1 MPGATEPSLNPLA
14 TTTQTSSTT
23 APDWYNNFLSGQA
36 ADTLTAAN
44 RGGVAG
50 ASGLQ
55 TAAYN
60 TAPTAIAA
68 GQPALAQAT
77 NVAQNAATGP
87 DISAFMNPY
96 TSGVVNEIGRL
107 GARNYNEYLKPAAT
121 AASVG
126 SGQFGSRR
134 GMQVQGQVGRDVAA
148 DVLGKQTGALQSGF
162 SDAVKNAILEQQTQD
177 KLAGTLGTLSGQAY
191 TQGTG
196 GLDIL
201 SRLGAQQQTTEQARL
216 NYPMTALGQR
226 ADVMRGFTVPTGTT
240 QTTTTPAGTGQT
252 QLSPLSQIS
261 ALVGTLGTAANQPAS
276 NFISGLTGADVG
288 KTLGAYLTGK
298 LGSMFGGD
306 SNTTI
311 QGYSATLPSGATLA
325 GFNAAGAPIYNDP
338 STPGMFVT
346 ATGDNTRAPVNTNI
360 TGNTGTTTSG
370 GTGTTTGGG
379 TDTTT
384 VDNTGTTDNND
395 VNNSIYN
402 TTTADNS
409 NWWQDEY

>member
-14 TTTQTSSTT
+14 TTTQTSTST

-36 ADTLTAAN
+36 ADTLTAAT

-121 AASVG
+121 AATVG

-226 ADVMRGFTVPTGTT
+226 ADILRGFTVPTGAT

-261 ALVGTLGTAANQPAS
+261 ALLGSLGTAANTPAS
-276 NFISGLTGADVG
+276 SLITGATG
-288 KTLGAYLTGK
+288 TLGAWLTSK
-298 LGSMFGGD
+298 LSSILSGNSSGG
-306 SNTTI
+306 
-311 QGYSATLPSGATLA
+311 G
-325 GFNAAGAPIYNDP
+325 AAGGSVPAGWTDNGNGSYSKPDGSIVNLDGTPFTGGSTGGGND
-338 STPGMFVT
+338 
-346 ATGDNTRAPVNTNI
+346 
-360 TGNTGTTTSG
+360 
-370 GTGTTTGGG
+370 TTTGGG
-379 TDTTT
+379 NDTTVGGGTDTIVGGGGDDTIP
-384 VDNTGTTDNND
+384 
-395 VNNSIYN
+395 SIYN
-402 TTTADNS
+402 PNDDYNFDAFQNYTN
-409 NWWQDEY
+409 QDYASEEI

>member
-14 TTTQTSSTT
+14 TTTQTSTST

-36 ADTLTAAN
+36 ADTLTAAT

-60 TAPTAIAA
+60 PAPTAIAA

-121 AASVG
+121 AATVG

-226 ADVMRGFTVPTGTT
+226 ADILRGFTVPTGAT

-261 ALVGTLGTAANQPAS
+261 ALLGSLGTAANTPAS
-276 NFISGLTGADVG
+276 SLITGATG
-288 KTLGAYLTGK
+288 TLGAWLTSK
-298 LGSMFGGD
+298 LSSILSGNSSGG
-306 SNTTI
+306 
-311 QGYSATLPSGATLA
+311 G
-325 GFNAAGAPIYNDP
+325 AAGGSVPAGWTDNGNGSYSKPDGSIVNLDGTPFTGGSTGGGND
-338 STPGMFVT
+338 
-346 ATGDNTRAPVNTNI
+346 
-360 TGNTGTTTSG
+360 
-370 GTGTTTGGG
+370 TTTGGG
-379 TDTTT
+379 NDTTVGGGTDTIVGGGGDDTIP
-384 VDNTGTTDNND
+384 
-395 VNNSIYN
+395 SIYN
-402 TTTADNS
+402 PNDDYNFDAFQNYTN
-409 NWWQDEY
+409 QDYASEEI

>member
-14 TTTQTSSTT
+14 TTTQTTSTT

-36 ADTLTAAN
+36 ADTLTAAT

-68 GQPALAQAT
+68 GQPALSQAT

-121 AASVG
+121 AATVG

-148 DVLGKQTGALQSGF
+148 DVLGKQTGALQAGF

-191 TQGTG
+191 TQGVG
-196 GLDIL
+196 GLDVL
-201 SRLGAQQQTTEQARL
+201 SRLGAQQQTTEQARI

-226 ADVMRGFTVPTGTT
+226 ADILRGFTVPTSQT
-240 QTTTTPAGTGQT
+240 QSTTTPAAAGQM
-252 QLSPLSQIS
+252 QQSPLNQIG
-261 ALVGTLGTAANQPAS
+261 ALIGSLGTFGSQPAS
-276 NFISGLTGADVG
+276 NFISGLPAGSTQ
-288 KTLGAYLTGK
+288 TLANYLTGK
-298 LGSMFGGD
+298 LSSMLGG
-306 SNTTI
+306 NTTI

-338 STPGMFVT
+338 SNPGMYVT
-346 ATGDNTRAPVNTNI
+346 ATGDNTGAPVNTNI
-360 TGNTGTTTSG
+360 TGNTGTTTG
-370 GTGTTTGGG
+370 GGNGTTVGGG
-379 TDTTT
+379 GDDTITGSMF
-384 VDNTGTTDNND
+384 DNDW
-395 VNNSIYN
+395 NSDFQGYAN
-402 TTTADNS
+402 
-409 NWWQDEY
+409 QDDQLLS

>member
-1 MPGATEPSLNPLA
+1 MPGITEPSLNPLA
-14 TTTQTSSTT
+14 TTTQTTSTT

-36 ADTLTAAN
+36 ADTLTAAT

-50 ASGLQ
+50 PSGLQ
-55 TAAYN
+55 TAAYSA
-60 TAPTAIAA
+60 APTAIAA

-121 AASVG
+121 AATVG

-261 ALVGTLGTAANQPAS
+261 ALVGSLGTAASQPAS
-276 NFISGLTGADVG
+276 NFISGLPAGSTQ
-288 KTLGAYLTGK
+288 TLGAYLTGK
-298 LGSMFGGD
+298 LSSMFGGD

-338 STPGMFVT
+338 SNPGMFVT
-346 ATGDNTRAPVNTNI
+346 ATGDNTGAPVNTNI
-360 TGNTGTTTSG
+360 TGN
-370 GTGTTTGGG
+370 TGTTTGGG

-384 VDNTGTTDNND
+384 VDNTVDTTLNTGGGSMFDNDWNSDFQGYSNQND
-395 VNNSIYN
+395 QLL
-402 TTTADNS
+402 T
-409 NWWQDEY
+409 

>member
-1 MPGATEPSLNPLA
+1 MPGITEPSLNPLA
-14 TTTQTSSTT
+14 TTTQSTSTT

-36 ADTLTAAN
+36 ADTLTAAT

-68 GQPALAQAT
+68 GQPALSQAT

-121 AASVG
+121 AATVG

-148 DVLGKQTGALQSGF
+148 DVLGKQTGALQAGY

-177 KLAGTLGTLSGQAY
+177 KLAGTLGNLSTNAY
-191 TQGTG
+191 MQGTG

-201 SRLGAQQQTTEQARL
+201 SKLGAQQQATEQARI

-226 ADVMRGFTVPTGTT
+226 ADILRGFTVPTS
-240 QTTTTPAGTGQT
+240 QAQSTTTPAAAGQM
-252 QLSPLSQIS
+252 QQSPLNQIG
-261 ALVGTLGTAANQPAS
+261 ALVGSLGTAASQPAS
-276 NFISGLTGADVG
+276 NFISGLTGSDVG

-306 SNTTI
+306 TTI

-338 STPGMFVT
+338 SNPGMYVT
-346 ATGDNTRAPVNTNI
+346 ATGDNTGAPVNTNI
-360 TGNTGTTTSG
+360 TGTTTGSG
-370 GTGTTTGGG
+370 TDTTTGGG
-379 TDTTT
+379 
-384 VDNTGTTDNND
+384 ND
-395 VNNSIYN
+395 KQIPIKFSPLFMAMIITLIRFKIMHKNHN
-402 TTTADNS
+402 
-409 NWWQDEY
+409 

>member
-14 TTTQTSSTT
+14 TTTQTSTTT

-36 ADTLTAAN
+36 ADTLTAAT

-121 AASVG
+121 AATVG

-226 ADVMRGFTVPTGTT
+226 ADILRGFTVPTGAT

-261 ALVGTLGTAANQPAS
+261 ALLGSLGTAANTPAS
-276 NFISGLTGADVG
+276 SLITGATG
-288 KTLGAYLTGK
+288 TLGAWLTSK
-298 LGSMFGGD
+298 LSSILSGNSSGG
-306 SNTTI
+306 
-311 QGYSATLPSGATLA
+311 G
-325 GFNAAGAPIYNDP
+325 AAGGSVPAGWTDNGDGSYSKPDGSIVNLDGTP
-338 STPGMFVT
+338 FTGGSTG
-346 ATGDNTRAPVNTNI
+346 
-360 TGNTGTTTSG
+360 G
-370 GTGTTTGGG
+370 GTGTTVGGG
-379 TDTTT
+379 TDTTVGGGGDDT
-384 VDNTGTTDNND
+384 IP
-395 VNNSIYN
+395 SIYN
-402 TTTADNS
+402 PNDDYNFDAFQNYTN
-409 NWWQDEY
+409 QDYASEEI

>member
-36 ADTLTAAN
+36 ADTLTAAT

-55 TAAYN
+55 TAAYS

-121 AASVG
+121 AATVG

-148 DVLGKQTGALQSGF
+148 DVLGKQTGALQAGY

-177 KLAGTLGTLSGQAY
+177 KLAGTLGNLSTNAY

-201 SRLGAQQQTTEQARL
+201 SKLGAQQQTTEQARI

-226 ADVMRGFTVPTGTT
+226 ADILRGFTVPTGAT

-261 ALVGTLGTAANQPAS
+261 ALVGSLGTAASQPAS
-276 NFISGLTGADVG
+276 NFISGLPAGSTQ
-288 KTLGAYLTGK
+288 TLGAYLTGK
-298 LGSMFGGD
+298 LSSMFGNNYTTGTYGA
-306 SNTTI
+306 SGSSMTYSPTTNTWMDT
-311 QGYSATLPSGATLA
+311 QSGLTVPADQ
-325 GFNAAGAPIYNDP
+325 I
-338 STPGMFVT
+338 
-346 ATGDNTRAPVNTNI
+346 PVQYGGTY
-360 TGNTGTTTSG
+360 GGGTTTGG

-379 TDTTT
+379 NDTTVGGGGDDT
-384 VDNTGTTDNND
+384 ITGSIFDNDW
-395 VNNSIYN
+395 NSEFQGYAN
-402 TTTADNS
+402 
-409 NWWQDEY
+409 QDDQL